1 MKAALQIDQLWFRQ
15 PGGIGTYVR
24 ELADAL
30 AATGA
35 LELSLFHCRFTEA
48 GPDPEWLGRFPIE
61 EVPGPIRTLYPQWSL
76 LGRPKLPPAFGAFDL
91 VHATNPVS
99 VPPVRKGSAL
109 AVTVHDLAY
118 HRFPDRFPPRWRF
131 LYGAGVRAAV
141 KRADALLVPSNA
153 TADDLIAIAG
163 ADPMKVHVTPLAV
176 RAIVGTSEGG
186 EARARV
192 GATAPYVLFGGT
204 LEPRKNVVRLVRAY
218 RQVAPDVPHALV
230 LAGPDGWH
238 TEDLE
243 EELAREGPGTVIR
256 TGSVSDD
263 DLDALYRGASAFA
276 YPSTFEGF
284 GLPVL
289 EAMARGVPT
298 VTSDAPALAEVA
310 AGAALLVEPD
320 DVAGLADALA
330 RMLTDETLATD
341 LRSRGLARAAGY
353 TWAATARTTLEV
365 YRLVAGTT
373 PA

>member
-1 MKAALQIDQLWFRQ
+1 MRAALQIDQLWFRQ

-30 AATGA
+30 AATGDV
-35 LELSLFHCRFTEA
+35 ELSLFHCRFAEG
-48 GPDPEWLGRFPIE
+48 GPDPEWLGRFAIE

-76 LGRPKLPPAFGAFDL
+76 LGRPKLPPAFQAFDV

-99 VPPVRKGSAL
+99 VPPLRKGPAL
-109 AVTVHDLAY
+109 VVTVHDLAH

-153 TADDLIAIAG
+153 TADDLVAIAD

-176 RAIVGTSEGG
+176 RPIESAADGA
-186 EARARV
+186 EARRRLGV
-192 GATAPYVLFGGT
+192 TAPYVLFVGT
-204 LEPRKNVVRLVRAY
+204 LEPRKNVVKLVRAY

-256 TGSVSDD
+256 TGVVSDD

-276 YPSTFEGF
+276 YPSSFEGF

-298 VTSDAPALAEVA
+298 VTSNAPALAEVA
-310 AGAALLVEPD
+310 AGAALLVEAD

-353 TWAATARTTLEV
+353 TWAATARATLEV
-365 YRLVAGTT
+365 YALVAGS
-373 PA
+373 ASA